1 MIRFAAVGHV
11 TNDRLK
17 AGLVPGGAALY
28 AALTAAQL
36 QAKPKILTSCGPDF
50 IGLSLARSFDVELQI
65 APSEHTT
72 CFEERYRDGV
82 RMARLV
88 RRASSLRDPLPN
100 ADVVFV
106 CPVIGEIGL
115 PALVP
120 PPGALLA
127 AGLQGW
133 TRRIDEDGR
142 ISPCALENPEY
153 FSGCHALFCSD
164 EDFGPF
170 LDSAVGALRELVD
183 LLIVTRGRRGLL
195 LYEKGEIRA
204 IRPCPARE
212 VDPTGAGDVFA
223 ATFLLA
229 IAAGASPIDA
239 AERASCAAAISIE
252 GVGPQPLAK
261 LSELPTRLEK
271 YRALAR

>member
-1 MIRFAAVGHV
+1 MIHFAAVGHV
-11 TNDRLK
+11 TNDQLET
-17 AGLVPGGAALY
+17 GLFPGGAALY
-28 AALTAAQL
+28 AALTAAEL
-36 QAKPKILTSCGPDF
+36 QARPKILTSCGPDF
-50 IGLSLARSFDVELQI
+50 IGLQLARSLDVELQI

-72 CFEERYRDGV
+72 CFEEHYRDGV
-82 RMARLV
+82 RVARLV
-88 RRASSLRDPLPN
+88 RRASSLCDPLPK

-106 CPVIGEIGL
+106 CPVIGEIAL
-115 PALVP
+115 PALVA

-133 TRRIDEDGR
+133 TRRVDEDSR
-142 ISPCALENPEY
+142 ILPAALENPEY

-170 LDSAVGALRELVD
+170 LDSAVRALRERVG
-183 LLIVTRGRRGLL
+183 LLIVTKGRRGAL
-195 LYEKGEIRA
+195 LYEKGETRA

-223 ATFLLA
+223 ASFLLA
-229 IAAGASPIDA
+229 IADGASPIEA

-252 GVGPQPLAK
+252 GVGPQSLTK
-261 LSELPTRLEK
+261 LCELPSRLEK
-271 YRALAR
+271 YRSLAP

>member
-1 MIRFAAVGHV
+1 MIHFAAVGHV
-11 TNDRLK
+11 TNDRLET
-17 AGLVPGGAALY
+17 GLFPGGAALY

-36 QAKPKILTSCGPDF
+36 HAKPKILTSCGPDF
-50 IGLSLARSFDVELQI
+50 TGLSLTRSCDVELQI

-72 CFEERYRDGV
+72 CFEEHYRGGV

-115 PALVP
+115 PALVA

-133 TRRIDEDGR
+133 TRRIDEDGW
-142 ISPCALENPEY
+142 ISPCALENPDY

-170 LDSAVGALRELVD
+170 LDCAVRDLRELVD
-183 LLIVTRGRRGLL
+183 LLIVTQGRRGAV

-229 IAAGASPIDA
+229 IAAGAFPIDA

-261 LSELPTRLEK
+261 LGELPTRLEK